1 MYYQIKSGIIYRDY
15 HFFGYLTDN
24 SNFGYK
30 YLNET
35 NDGPRGMVVSESG
48 AVFLSALNWI
58 PQSIDDILDNVLEK
72 FPDVDSMQ
80 IKHDLTEFYDT
91 LAKKGFVISGKNKNE
106 CHENNRISKHKQI
119 SIIDKTSNETS
130 QIQDT
135 SKYISQ
141 FFNDIPQLVSL
152 HIEILSQCNERCI
165 HCYIPHEKK
174 TSVMSSEMFFDIL
187 EQARQMNILNVTLS
201 GGEPLLHP
209 NFIAFIRKC
218 NLYNLSVN
226 VLSNLTLLTQDIID
240 EMKKNPLLSVQT
252 SLYSMDGEIHDSITH
267 SHGSFEKTMSAILVL
282 LENHIPVQISCP
294 IMKQNMHCYKAV
306 MQWGSQHNIRVNSD
320 YVIIGRY
327 DHSNDNLK
335 CRLSGNDIRTL
346 IEQDYINGSLTVQK
360 VQNEIDQKGKFQP
373 DDYICSVCTSSL
385 CISEDGNVYP
395 CAGWQDYILA
405 NINEY
410 KLCDI
415 WNNSPK
421 IKYLRSLRRRDVP
434 ICLECENE
442 EFCSMC
448 MVRNA
453 NESPSGDPLQPSSF
467 FCHVAKITKEIFI
480 DKSNAT

>member
-35 NDGPRGMVVSESG
+35 NDEPRGMVVSQSG
-48 AVFLSALNWI
+48 AVFLSALNWV
-58 PQSIDDILDNVLEK
+58 PQSIDDILDNVLEE

-80 IKHDLTEFYDT
+80 IKNDLTEFYDT
-91 LAKKGFVISGKNKNE
+91 LAKKGFVISGKNKYE

-119 SIIDKTSNETS
+119 SIIDKTSNETN

-252 SLYSMDGEIHDSITH
+252 SLYSMDGKIHDSITH

-320 YVIIGRY
+320 YIIIGRY

-346 IEQDYINGSLTVQK
+346 IEQDYVNGSLTVQK

-421 IKYLRSLRRRDVP
+421 IKHLRDLRRRDVP
-434 ICLECENE
+434 KCLECENKD
-442 EFCSMC
+442 FCSMC